1 MHFELEIITKKLQGY
16 LRYILNDP
24 DLYSQLVFYF
34 FNSHQIFQMIPE
46 VSSFLELN
54 KHL

>member
-1 MHFELEIITKKLQGY
+1 MHFELDHITKKLQDY

-24 DLYSQLVFYF
+24 DLYSPLVFRF

-46 VSSFLELN
+46 ISTFLELN